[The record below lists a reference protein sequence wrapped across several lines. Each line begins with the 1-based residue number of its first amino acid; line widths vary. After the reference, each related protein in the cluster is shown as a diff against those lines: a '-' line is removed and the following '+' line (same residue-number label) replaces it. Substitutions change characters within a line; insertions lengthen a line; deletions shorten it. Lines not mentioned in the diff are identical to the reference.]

1 MGIDHPEGRK
11 HQVETP
17 ITGHYSKTHFR
28 LGYFY
33 RITIWACRLDLMLVV
48 AKIQS
53 VFQNNIKRLSF
64 GQPFLTNVVTTIE
77 KSAIL
82 VKISILLKEL

>member
-1 MGIDHPEGRK
+1 MIHSDMVVVEVERNVARKVTHNARGAIGRD
-11 HQVETP
+11 VFSVL
-17 ITGHYSKTHFR
+17 HYSKTHFR

-53 VFQNNIKRLSF
+53 VFQNRMP
-64 GQPFLTNVVTTIE
+64 G
-77 KSAIL
+77 
-82 VKISILLKEL
+82 